1 MARVRRSDRVDSPL
15 TKHVALV
22 GFMGAGK
29 TTLGEEAA
37 RAAARPFRDL
47 DHEIELA
54 LETSIASY
62 FAEHGEEAFRE
73 QEAARTVSALRE
85 SEPSVLS
92 LGGGAVTQPAVREA
106 LREHAVTVLVDV
118 DADTAGS
125 AFTRPTARSHRT
137 S

>member
-1 MARVRRSDRVDSPL
+1 MDRPL

-47 DHEIELA
+47 DREIELA

-62 FAEHGEEAFRE
+62 FAEHGEESFRVRE
-73 QEAARTVSALRE
+73 TARTA
-85 SEPSVLS
+85 
-92 LGGGAVTQPAVREA
+92 
-106 LREHAVTVLVDV
+106 
-118 DADTAGS
+118 
-125 AFTRPTARSHRT
+125 
-137 S
+137 